1 MTHGQC
7 THSQTFK
14 DVKLSS
20 QPPLWSSDKI
30 RRRELGPQMKKRNL
44 NVSFMLLHC
53 EDAKLKEGEL
63 KQAGF
68 KEAELGP

>member
-1 MTHGQC
+1 M
-7 THSQTFK
+7 S
-14 DVKLSS
+14 VL
-20 QPPLWSSDKI
+20 
-30 RRRELGPQMKKRNL
+30 
-44 NVSFMLLHC
+44 MLLHC

>member
-1 MTHGQC
+1 
-7 THSQTFK
+7 
-14 DVKLSS
+14 
-20 QPPLWSSDKI
+20 
-30 RRRELGPQMKKRNL
+30 MKKRNL

-63 KQAGF
+63 KQAEWF